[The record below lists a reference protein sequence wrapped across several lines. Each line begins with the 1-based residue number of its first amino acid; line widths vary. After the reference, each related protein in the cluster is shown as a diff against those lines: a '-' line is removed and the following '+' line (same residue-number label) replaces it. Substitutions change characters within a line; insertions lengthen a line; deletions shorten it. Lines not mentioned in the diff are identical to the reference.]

1 MSEIH
6 LAKAASIQRSVAR
19 ARQECAAAGER
30 FSEDLTR
37 QDAAVMNV
45 LRACETAIDLANALV
60 RERQLGIPQSNRDSF
75 RLLADAAVIFATSR
89 SACRRW
95 SVFETWQCTL
105 IAIWTWPSSS
115 ASSGTTLRICRVSPR
130 ALPVTRSPPRLW

>member
-37 QDAAVMNV
+37 QDAAVLNV
-45 LRACETAIDLANALV
+45 LRACETAIDLANAIV

-75 RLLADAAVIFATSR
+75 RLLADAAVISRDLAERLQKMVGFRNVAVHRYRDLDVAVLVSVIRNDLEDLLRFAEGVAR
-89 SACRRW
+89 QA
-95 SVFETWQCTL
+95 
-105 IAIWTWPSSS
+105 
-115 ASSGTTLRICRVSPR
+115 
-130 ALPVTRSPPRLW
+130 

>member
-6 LAKAASIQRSVAR
+6 LAKAASIQRSVGR
-19 ARQECAAAGER
+19 ARQECVAAGER

-37 QDAAVMNV
+37 QDAAVLNV

-75 RLLADAAVIFATSR
+75 RLLADAGVISRDLAERLQKMVGFRNVAVHRYRDLDVAVLVSVIRSDLEDLLRFAEGVAR
-89 SACRRW
+89 QA
-95 SVFETWQCTL
+95 
-105 IAIWTWPSSS
+105 
-115 ASSGTTLRICRVSPR
+115 
-130 ALPVTRSPPRLW
+130 

>member
-30 FSEDLTR
+30 LSEDLTR
-37 QDAAVMNV
+37 QDAAVLNV

-75 RLLADAAVIFATSR
+75 RLLADAAVISRELAERLQKMVGFRNVAVHRYRDLDVAVLVSVIRNDLEDLLRFAEGVAR
-89 SACRRW
+89 QA
-95 SVFETWQCTL
+95 
-105 IAIWTWPSSS
+105 
-115 ASSGTTLRICRVSPR
+115 
-130 ALPVTRSPPRLW
+130 

>member
-30 FSEDLTR
+30 FSADLTR
-37 QDAAVMNV
+37 QDAAVLNV

-75 RLLADAAVIFATSR
+75 RLLADAAVISRDLAERLQKMVGFRNVAVHRYRDLDVAVLVSVIRNDLEDLLHFAEGVAR
-89 SACRRW
+89 QA
-95 SVFETWQCTL
+95 
-105 IAIWTWPSSS
+105 
-115 ASSGTTLRICRVSPR
+115 
-130 ALPVTRSPPRLW
+130 

>member
-19 ARQECAAAGER
+19 ARQEFAAAGER

-37 QDAAVMNV
+37 QDAAVLNV

-75 RLLADAAVIFATSR
+75 RLLADAGVIARDLAERLQKMVGFRNVAVHRYRDLDVAVLVSVIRSDLEDLLLFAAGVAR
-89 SACRRW
+89 QA
-95 SVFETWQCTL
+95 
-105 IAIWTWPSSS
+105 
-115 ASSGTTLRICRVSPR
+115 
-130 ALPVTRSPPRLW
+130 

>member
-37 QDAAVMNV
+37 QDAAVLNV

-75 RLLADAAVIFATSR
+75 RLLADAGVIARDLAERLQKMVGFRNVAVHRYRDLDVAVLVSVIRSDLEDLLLFAAGVAR
-89 SACRRW
+89 QA
-95 SVFETWQCTL
+95 
-105 IAIWTWPSSS
+105 
-115 ASSGTTLRICRVSPR
+115 
-130 ALPVTRSPPRLW
+130 

>member
-6 LAKAASIQRSVAR
+6 LAKAASMQRSVAR

-37 QDAAVMNV
+37 QDAAVLNV

-75 RLLADAAVIFATSR
+75 RLLADAAVISRDLAERLQKMVGFRNVAVHRYRDLDVAVLVSVIRNDLEDLLRFAEGVAR
-89 SACRRW
+89 HA
-95 SVFETWQCTL
+95 
-105 IAIWTWPSSS
+105 
-115 ASSGTTLRICRVSPR
+115 
-130 ALPVTRSPPRLW
+130 

>member
-6 LAKAASIQRSVAR
+6 LAKSASIQRSVAR

-37 QDAAVMNV
+37 QDAAVLNV

-75 RLLADAAVIFATSR
+75 RLLADAAVISRDLAERLQKVVGFRNVAVHRYRDLDVAVLVSVIRNDLEDLLRFAEGVAR
-89 SACRRW
+89 HA
-95 SVFETWQCTL
+95 
-105 IAIWTWPSSS
+105 
-115 ASSGTTLRICRVSPR
+115 
-130 ALPVTRSPPRLW
+130 

>member
-30 FSEDLTR
+30 FSDDLTR
-37 QDAAVMNV
+37 QDAAVLNV

-75 RLLADAAVIFATSR
+75 RLLADAGVISRDLAERLQKMVGFRNVAVHRYRDLDVAVLVSVIRSDLEDLLRFAEGVAR
-89 SACRRW
+89 QA
-95 SVFETWQCTL
+95 
-105 IAIWTWPSSS
+105 
-115 ASSGTTLRICRVSPR
+115 
-130 ALPVTRSPPRLW
+130 